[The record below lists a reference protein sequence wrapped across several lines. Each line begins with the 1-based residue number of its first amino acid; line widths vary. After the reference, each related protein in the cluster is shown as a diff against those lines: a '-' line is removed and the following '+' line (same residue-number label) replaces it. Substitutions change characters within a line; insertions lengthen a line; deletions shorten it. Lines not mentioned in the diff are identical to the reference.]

1 MIETLD
7 QLLNAAK
14 SKKPAIVSVANAED
28 EAALDAILQA
38 GKIGMAKGLLFGQK
52 QKIENLIE
60 NLGEKT
66 PDYVEIRDIPD
77 QQQAVLE
84 SVKAVRNG
92 EASILLKGK
101 IKTSAL
107 LKVVLDA
114 EFGLR
119 TGRLLS
125 DVFLFEDPQRPQ
137 KNKLMMIT
145 DGGVS
150 LAPDINQKVD
160 IIKNAVEVCH
170 AMGNECPKVALL
182 SAVET
187 VVPALQSTV
196 DAAIITKMNER
207 GQIKG
212 CIIDGP
218 LALDNAVSVEA
229 AKIKGI
235 DSPVAGKA
243 DVLVCPGIEAANML
257 AKGTTYF
264 ARFRLAHVI
273 MGSAAP
279 VLIPSRSDTADA
291 KLLSIAMGKLV
302 CELAQ

>member
-7 QLLNAAK
+7 QLLEVAK
-14 SKKPAIVSVANAED
+14 SKKPATVSVANADD

-52 QKIENLIE
+52 QKIKNLIE
-60 NLGEKT
+60 NLGEKE
-66 PDYVEIRDIPD
+66 PDYVEIRDVPD
-77 QQQAVLE
+77 PHQAVLE
-84 SVKAVRNG
+84 AVKAVRKG

-107 LKVVLDA
+107 LKAVLDA
-114 EFGLR
+114 EIGLR

-125 DVFLFEDPQRPQ
+125 DVFLFEDPQRS
-137 KNKLMMIT
+137 KSNKLMMIT
-145 DGGVS
+145 DGGVT
-150 LAPDINQKVD
+150 LAPDIHQKVD
-160 IIKNAVEVCH
+160 IIKNAVEVWH
-170 AMGNECPKVALL
+170 AMGNECPKVAIL

-187 VVPALQSTV
+187 VVPALQSTA

-212 CIIDGP
+212 CVIDGP
-218 LALDNAVSVEA
+218 LALDNAVSLEA

-235 DSPVAGKA
+235 ESPVAGKA

-302 CELAQ
+302 CEMDQ